1 MKIIQYYT
9 VFNII
14 HSCPYRD
21 PLHALAVV
29 EPPPPGPLALV
40 DRRDSDVLEK
50 NVRDR
55 AFRIA
60 EHDARALLRIA
71 DVDVPWLF
79 L

>member
-1 MKIIQYYT
+1 M
-9 VFNII
+9 VR
-14 HSCPYRD
+14 S
-21 PLHALAVV
+21 LADRTFQLRV

-40 DRRDSDVLEK
+40 GRRDGDVLEE

-55 AFRIA
+55 AVRIA
-60 EHDARALLRIA
+60 EHDSRALLRIA